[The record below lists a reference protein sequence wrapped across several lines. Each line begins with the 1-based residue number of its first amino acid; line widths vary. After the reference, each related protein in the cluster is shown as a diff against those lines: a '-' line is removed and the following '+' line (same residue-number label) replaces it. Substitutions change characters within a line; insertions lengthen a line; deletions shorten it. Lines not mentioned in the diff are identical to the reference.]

1 MKVTVAQI
9 VDSEAALKELVASKF
24 VASLA
29 FKLKKITKKVS
40 DELVA
45 YNEVRESKIKEF
57 GEKEGEQIKVK
68 EDRIYDF
75 LKEMDPVLK
84 AEVEFDFDKISVES
98 LSEAEKA
105 SFNEC
110 KISPVE
116 LFKLDWL
123 LDC

>member
-1 MKVTVAQI
+1 MKVSVAQI
-9 VDSEAALKELVASKF
+9 VESEAALKELVASKF

-29 FKLKKITKKVS
+29 FKLKKITKKIS

-45 YNEVRESKIKEF
+45 YNEVREAKIKEF
-57 GEKEGEQIKVK
+57 GEQEGEQIKVK

-84 AEVEFDFDKISVES
+84 AEVEFDFDKISVEA